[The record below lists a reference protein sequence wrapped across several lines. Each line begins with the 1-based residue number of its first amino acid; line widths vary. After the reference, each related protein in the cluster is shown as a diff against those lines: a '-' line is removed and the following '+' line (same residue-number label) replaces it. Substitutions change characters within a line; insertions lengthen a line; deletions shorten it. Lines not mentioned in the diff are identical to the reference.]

1 MCSSK
6 PMDSDS
12 SSMISLPGEG
22 NLLHD
27 CMSNWRRSET
37 CLTAWTPGAD
47 PEFESLSFEA
57 FQGLSE
63 RVAGWLEEAG
73 ASEKDV
79 VILLVRDP
87 ALLMVVFWGVVLR
100 GAVPAIL
107 AYPNFKMNREKYA
120 SGLRGVT
127 SRTGARLVVIDSG
140 FPPDLQETIHL
151 PAASSLRKIT
161 RASIDRA
168 NPCGVCPP
176 ITPDNPVL
184 LQHSAGTTGLQKG
197 VCLNHRQVLRQ
208 LRKLARHL
216 ELDSTDCFASWLP
229 LYHDM
234 GLMTSFLLPMAAG
247 LPMVIQSPDDW
258 VVRPVSYLQLVT
270 RFKATRSWLPNFA
283 FSFLSNRVPPAHRIG
298 LDLSSLRSLVNC
310 SEPVGDAAMESFYD
324 AFQAY
329 GLAASALETSYA
341 LAENVFAVT
350 HSTRG
355 QPSTRLEVDA
365 NYLTMEDR
373 VREWRG
379 ADGRSLTL
387 VSSGTCLENTEVKI
401 CGLDGSRVGEQ
412 EIGEGWIRSDCLF
425 GGYFDS
431 SNWGNRTDE
440 GWFKTS
446 DVGFLRNGELYVLGR
461 LDDVIIIGGRN
472 IHPTDVEELV
482 SGHPAI
488 HPGRAVAFGV
498 QSLESGTQDLV
509 VVAEVNTDGELP
521 HARSIEVDLRERIVA
536 HLGFAPRAVRVVKPG
551 WMVKSTAGKP
561 ARRATR
567 TRFLEQNADLVK
579 DHKWTPDPWNN

>member
-1 MCSSK
+1 MGT
-6 PMDSDS
+6 DS

-27 CMSNWRRSET
+27 CMSNWRTSET
-37 CLTAWTPGAD
+37 CLTTWTPAAD
-47 PEFESLSFEA
+47 PEFASLSFEE

-63 RVAGWLEEAG
+63 RAAGWLAEAG
-73 ASEKDV
+73 VSEKDV

-87 ALLMVVFWGVVLR
+87 ALLMVAFWGAVLR
-100 GAVPAIL
+100 GAIPAIL

-120 SGLRGVT
+120 SGLQGVT

-140 FPPDLQETIHL
+140 FPPDLQEMIHL
-151 PAASSLRKIT
+151 PAASSLREIT

-168 NPCGVCPP
+168 DPFRVRPG
-176 ITPDNPVL
+176 ITPDSPVL

-208 LRKLARHL
+208 LRKLARYL
-216 ELDSTDCFASWLP
+216 ELDRTDCFASWLP

-234 GLMTSFLLPMAAG
+234 GLMTSFLLPLAAG
-247 LPMVIQSPDDW
+247 LPMVVQSPDDW
-258 VVRPVSYLQLVT
+258 VVWPVSYLQLVT

-283 FSFLSNRVPPAHRIG
+283 YSFLSRRVPPAHRIG

-310 SEPVGDAAMESFYD
+310 SEPVTEAAMESFYD

-329 GLAASALETSYA
+329 GLEASVLETSYA

-355 QPSTRLEVDA
+355 QPFARLEVDA
-365 NYLTMEDR
+365 NYLAMEDR
-373 VREWRG
+373 VRGWSG
-379 ADGRSLTL
+379 DDGRSLTL
-387 VSSGTCLENTEVKI
+387 VSSGTCLEHTEVKI
-401 CGLDGSRVGEQ
+401 CGRTGSRVGEQ
-412 EIGEGWIRSDCLF
+412 QIGELWIRSDCLF

-431 SNWGNRTDE
+431 SDWGSRIEE
-440 GWFKTS
+440 GWFRTG
-446 DVGFLRNGELYVLGR
+446 DVGFLHKGELYVLGR

-472 IHPTDVEELV
+472 VHPTDIEELV
-482 SGHPAI
+482 SRHPAI

-498 QSLESGTQDLV
+498 RSLESGTQDLV

-521 HARSIEVDLRERIVA
+521 DAQSIEVDLREQIVA
-536 HLGFAPRAVRVVKPG
+536 HLGFAPRTVRVVKPG

-579 DHKWTPDPWNN
+579 DYKWTPDPWNN

>member
-1 MCSSK
+1 
-6 PMDSDS
+6 MDSHS

-27 CMSNWRRSET
+27 CMSDWCTSET
-37 CLTAWTPGAD
+37 CLTAWTPGTD
-47 PEFESLSFEA
+47 PEFESLSFGA

-63 RVAGWLEEAG
+63 RATGWLEGAG
-73 ASEKDV
+73 VKEKDV

-87 ALLMVVFWGVVLR
+87 VLLMVAFWGAVLR

-120 SGLRGVT
+120 SGLQGVT

-140 FPPDLQETIHL
+140 FPPDLQEMIHS
-151 PAASSLRKIT
+151 PAASALREIT
-161 RASIDRA
+161 RASIDETD
-168 NPCGVCPP
+168 PLGVLAA
-176 ITPDNPVL
+176 ITPDSPVL

-197 VCLNHRQVLRQ
+197 VCLTHRQVLRQ
-208 LRKLARHL
+208 LRKLAQYL
-216 ELDSTDCFASWLP
+216 ELDRTDCFASWLP

-234 GLMTSFLLPMAAG
+234 GLMTSFLLPLAAG
-247 LPMVIQSPDDW
+247 LPMVVQSPDDW

-283 FSFLSNRVPPAHRIG
+283 FSFLSRRVPPAHRIG

-310 SEPVGDAAMESFYD
+310 SEPVTDAAMESFHD
-324 AFQAY
+324 AFQKY

-355 QPSTRLEVDA
+355 HLSTRLEVDA
-365 NYLTMEDR
+365 DYLVMADR
-373 VREWRG
+373 VRERSG

-387 VSSGTCLENTEVKI
+387 VSSGTCLEHTEVKI
-401 CGLDGSRVGEQ
+401 CSRTGSRVGEQ
-412 EIGEGWIRSDCLF
+412 EIGELWIRSDCLF
-425 GGYFDS
+425 GGYFES
-431 SNWGNRTDE
+431 SDRGNRIEE
-440 GWFKTS
+440 GWFRTG
-446 DVGFLRNGELYVLGR
+446 DVGFLHKGELYVLGR

-472 IHPTDVEELV
+472 VHPTDVEDLV
-482 SGHPAI
+482 SRHPAI
-488 HPGRAVAFGV
+488 HPGRAAAFGV
-498 QSLESGTQDLV
+498 RNLESGTQDLV

-521 HARSIEVDLRERIVA
+521 DAEAIEASLREQIVA

-579 DHKWTPDPWNN
+579 DYKWTPDPWDN

>member
-1 MCSSK
+1 MK

-12 SSMISLPGEG
+12 TSLISLPGEG
-22 NLLHD
+22 NFLHD
-27 CMSNWRRSET
+27 CMSNWRTSET
-37 CLTAWTPGAD
+37 CLTAWNPGAD
-47 PEFESLSFEA
+47 PELESLSFGA
-57 FQGLSE
+57 FQELSE
-63 RVAGWLEEAG
+63 RAAGWLEEAG
-73 ASEKDV
+73 VSEKEV

-87 ALLMVVFWGVVLR
+87 ALLMVAFWGAVLR

-120 SGLRGVT
+120 SGLQGVT

-140 FPPDLQETIHL
+140 FPPALQEMIHF
-151 PAASSLRKIT
+151 PTASSLREIT
-161 RASIDRA
+161 WASIDGTDRF
-168 NPCGVCPP
+168 GVLPV
-176 ITPDNPVL
+176 ITPDSPVL

-197 VCLNHRQVLRQ
+197 VCLTHRQVLRQ
-208 LRKLARHL
+208 LRKLARYL
-216 ELDSTDCFASWLP
+216 ELDRTDCFASWLP

-234 GLMTSFLLPMAAG
+234 GLMTSFLLPLAAG
-247 LPMVIQSPDDW
+247 LPMVVQSPDDW

-283 FSFLSNRVPPAHRIG
+283 FSFLSRRVAPPHRIG

-310 SEPVGDAAMESFYD
+310 SEPVTAAAMESFYD
-324 AFQAY
+324 AFQEH

-355 QPSTRLEVDA
+355 RLSTRLEVDA
-365 NYLTMEDR
+365 DYLAMADR
-373 VREWRG
+373 VRGWGG

-387 VSSGTCLENTEVKI
+387 VSSGTCLEHTEVKI
-401 CGLDGSRVGEQ
+401 CDRTGSRVEEQ
-412 EIGEGWIRSDCLF
+412 EIGELWIRSDCLF
-425 GGYFDS
+425 GGYFGS
-431 SNWGNRTDE
+431 SDWGSRIEE
-440 GWFKTS
+440 GWFRTG
-446 DVGFLRNGELYVLGR
+446 DVGFLHKGELYVLGR

-472 IHPTDVEELV
+472 VHPTDVEELV

-498 QSLESGTQDLV
+498 RSLETGTQDLV
-509 VVAEVNTDGELP
+509 VVAEVNTDGEL
-521 HARSIEVDLRERIVA
+521 ADALAIEASLRKQIVT

-551 WMVKSTAGKP
+551 WLVKSTAGKP

-567 TRFLEQNADLVK
+567 TRFLEQNSDLVE
-579 DHKWTPDPWNN
+579 DYKWNPDPWSN